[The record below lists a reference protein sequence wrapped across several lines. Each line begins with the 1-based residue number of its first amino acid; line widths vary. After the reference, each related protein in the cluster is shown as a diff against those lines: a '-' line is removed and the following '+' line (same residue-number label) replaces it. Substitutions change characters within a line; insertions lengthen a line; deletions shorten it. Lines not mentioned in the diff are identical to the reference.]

1 MVQPRTGVPA
11 RAWLWRSI
19 DVIRAADLRADRC
32 FQGLQPMTAAGGRKN
47 DYPGECRAFPQ
58 GTPAHF
64 EVRGTGISFGCR
76 LPPRLTWVRWV
87 VQ

>member
-1 MVQPRTGVPA
+1 
-11 RAWLWRSI
+11 
-19 DVIRAADLRADRC
+19 
-32 FQGLQPMTAAGGRKN
+32 MTAAGGLKN

-76 LPPRLTWVRWV
+76 LPPRLT
-87 VQ
+87 